1 MKRDTA
7 GGTHTAPYNSVV
19 AYLAGEWVTANLGFG
34 LVFLLAGAG
43 CIALGYWVIRGDR
56 LNRQRALGEADQ
68 MGSARMSD
76 EEHH

>member
-1 MKRDTA
+1 M
-7 GGTHTAPYNSVV
+7 

-43 CIALGYWVIRGDR
+43 CISLGYWVIRGDR

-68 MGSARMSD
+68 GGSAEVQT